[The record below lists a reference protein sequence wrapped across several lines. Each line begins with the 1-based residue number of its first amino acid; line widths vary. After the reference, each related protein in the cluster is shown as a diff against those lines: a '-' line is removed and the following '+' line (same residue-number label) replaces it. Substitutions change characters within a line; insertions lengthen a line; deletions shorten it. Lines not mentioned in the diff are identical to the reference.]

1 MEIHGIGICLR
12 FLSIARVSSLTFR
25 SEGKVKGSQ
34 IKLPKN
40 KKRRGGGKLL
50 LIPSAATAGSH
61 LAVEVKDI
69 KGL

>member
-1 MEIHGIGICLR
+1 
-12 FLSIARVSSLTFR
+12 VSSLTSR